1 MSDFFI
7 ETLHLW
13 QHIFVLP
20 NNHGQFSIIH
30 ASQIQSPKLNFTE
43 LTYLEMI
50 SAALDGHYD
59 EKRKSNVE
67 YTEDEKKAVIAALK
81 KKALSASQKFRHSMK
96 RGRKS
101 SKVMSISILDEREP
115 EEVQA
120 VDAFRQL
127 LVLEELLP
135 SQHDDYHMMLR
146 YVI

>member
-1 MSDFFI
+1 
-7 ETLHLW
+7 
-13 QHIFVLP
+13 
-20 NNHGQFSIIH
+20 
-30 ASQIQSPKLNFTE
+30 
-43 LTYLEMI
+43 MI

-67 YTEDEKKAVIAALK
+67 YSEDEKKAKIASLK
-81 KKALSASQKFRHSMK
+81 KKAMNASQKFRHSMK

-101 SKVMSISILDEREP
+101 SKVMSISILDDREP

-146 YVI
+146 CVI

>member
-1 MSDFFI
+1 MYIVGFI
-7 ETLHLW
+7 EKLHLW
-13 QHIFVLP
+13 QHTFLLP
-20 NNHGQFSIIH
+20 NQGQFNIILT
-30 ASQIQSPKLNFTE
+30 SQIQSPKLNFAE
-43 LTYLEMI
+43 LTYLEML

-59 EKRKSNVE
+59 EKRKSIVE
-67 YTEDEKKAVIAALK
+67 YSEDEKKAKIASLK
-81 KKALSASQKFRHSMK
+81 KKAMCASQKFRHSMK

-101 SKVMSISILDEREP
+101 SKVMSISILDDREP

-146 YVI
+146 CVI

>member
-1 MSDFFI
+1 ML
-7 ETLHLW
+7 ET
-13 QHIFVLP
+13 V
-20 NNHGQFSIIH
+20 
-30 ASQIQSPKLNFTE
+30 
-43 LTYLEMI
+43 Y
-50 SAALDGHYD
+50 AALDGNYD

-67 YTEDEKKAVIAALK
+67 YSDDEKKAMIASLK
-81 KKALSASQKFRHSMK
+81 KKAMSASQKLRHSMK

-101 SKVMSISILDEREP
+101 SKVMSISILDERDP

-146 YVI
+146 CVI

>member
-1 MSDFFI
+1 ML
-7 ETLHLW
+7 ETL
-13 QHIFVLP
+13 
-20 NNHGQFSIIH
+20 
-30 ASQIQSPKLNFTE
+30 
-43 LTYLEMI
+43 Y
-50 SAALDGHYD
+50 AALDGHYD

-67 YTEDEKKAVIAALK
+67 YSDDEKKAIIASLK
-81 KKALSASQKFRHSMK
+81 KKAMSASHKLRHSLK

-101 SKVMSISILDEREP
+101 SKVMSISILDERDP

-146 YVI
+146 CVI